1 MSSRVEP
8 ENMTQTTISVE
19 TLRELLDRGEPVTVL
34 DMRRADARA
43 GVGDPVR
50 PVVIAGD
57 IPLYWK
63 PPI

>member
-1 MSSRVEP
+1 
-8 ENMTQTTISVE
+8 MTQTTISVE